1 MNSSRQ
7 LARFAA
13 IGMAT
18 LALGCTRQPAGPPDT
33 RAADEAAV
41 RAADEAWSQSAKS
54 EQLDQFLATYA
65 ADAALLAPN
74 SPMTGDEAGR
84 RKLLGGLFASPGFAL
99 SFQPSKV
106 EVARAGDIA
115 YTLGTYQLTLND
127 ANGKPMI
134 DHGKY
139 VTIWRKQPDGS
150 WKSIV
155 DTFNTDL
162 PAAPMA
168 PAETPAQPEQEAAK

>member
-7 LARFAA
+7 LARFAT

-18 LALGCTRQPAGPPDT
+18 LALGCTRQPPAQPDT

-41 RAADEAWSQSAKS
+41 RAADEAWSRSATNG
-54 EQLDQFLATYA
+54 QLDPFLATYA
-65 ADAALLAPN
+65 ADAAVLAPN
-74 SPMTGDEAGR
+74 NPMTSDEAGR
-84 RKLLGGLFASPGFAL
+84 RKLFGGLFASPGFVL
-99 SFQPSKV
+99 GFQPGKV

-127 ANGKPMI
+127 ANGKPI
-134 DHGKY
+134 VDHGKY
-139 VTIWRKQPDGS
+139 VTIWRKQPDGG

-155 DTFNTDL
+155 DMFNTDL
-162 PAAPMA
+162 AASPIA
-168 PAETPAQPEQEAAK
+168 PAEAPAPPRQAR